1 VEVETSEDVVLN
13 ETPSVGLFGKTP
25 SQRDFVRVNIGTP
38 VVHAFDEWL
47 RESVM
52 TLPSLRAHLPP
63 EPLPFLFRAPGNLG
77 FLIGVMR
84 GSEDGVGREF
94 PLAVFHHLDGPAHA
108 HDWPVLPKAYAGF
121 LAAASELLEHVDG
134 VDPNQLPGLLER
146 LPLPSAQV
154 ISASAAQGWQQL
166 FHISADELLDR
177 LFSRPTGNPEGD
189 RWTDDHIFGI
199 GMLLN
204 ACYRVAGHPPR
215 VGSITLDCPVT
226 SDTELLFWLELAR
239 RILRWPSPPSFMWSQ
254 RQYRMLLI
262 LGTPSAKLL
271 GVLGT
276 PGTFDADIWPII
288 ADDEETAARGGQL
301 LTPQQREAVEKPGQ
315 NGAELLQNI
324 APQR

>member
-1 VEVETSEDVVLN
+1 VTAP
-13 ETPSVGLFGKTP
+13 TVGLFGKTP

-38 VVHAFDEWL
+38 VVRVFDEWL

-63 EPLPFLFRAPGNLG
+63 EPLPFLFRAPDNAG

-94 PLAVFHHLDGPAHA
+94 PLAIFHHLDGPAHA
-108 HDWPVLPKAYAGF
+108 NDWVVLPKAYAPF
-121 LAAASELLEHVDG
+121 IAAASELLERVDG
-134 VDPNQLPGLLER
+134 IMAADLTQLPALLER
-146 LPLPSAQV
+146 LPLPPP
-154 ISASAAQGWQQL
+154 AAIQAGLQQGWQQL
-166 FHISADELLDR
+166 ARISADELLDR

-189 RWTDDHIFGI
+189 RWIDDHFYGI

-215 VGSITLDCPVT
+215 AGSITVDCPVT

-254 RQYRMLLI
+254 RQFRLLLI
-262 LGTPSAKLL
+262 LGTPGPKLL

-276 PGTFDADIWPII
+276 PGTFDDQIWPII
-288 ADDEETAARGGQL
+288 ADDEETAAQGGRL
-301 LTPQQREAVEKPGQ
+301 LTPQQRAAIERPGQ
-315 NGAELLQNI
+315 TGADLLQSI
-324 APQR
+324 AP